1 MHGGETTE
9 SSYVSRLVLVLPFA
23 LFVLVCSKFNFC
35 SAFVVRLVLSKS
47 PSSVVF
53 VIQTLASSASN

>member
-9 SSYVSRLVLVLPFA
+9 SSYVSRLVLGLPFA
-23 LFVLVCSKFNFC
+23 LFVWCVRSST
-35 SAFVVRLVLSKS
+35 SAFVVRLGLSKS